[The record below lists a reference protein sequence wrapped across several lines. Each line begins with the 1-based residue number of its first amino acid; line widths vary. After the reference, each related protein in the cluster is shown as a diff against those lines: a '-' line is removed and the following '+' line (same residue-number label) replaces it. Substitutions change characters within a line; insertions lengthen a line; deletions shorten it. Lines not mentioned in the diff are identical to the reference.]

1 MRLTTRLKAT
11 AFLACSLVFLG
22 SLPGSPFL
30 HDARA
35 ASDVSPPPLILS
47 PNLADPWLRQLSSNR
62 AKPSR
67 EFRPRRQGYA
77 QDKPHRTLI
86 QRIFSPSEQTYTVER
101 RRRGPTTYRPLETSV
116 RPAPS
121 PVTRSSRKSSQ
132 ARGIAPQYLPTV
144 VAYHGTHEPGT
155 IVIDTS
161 NRYLY
166 LVQDDGTARRYG
178 VGVGRPGFSWAGEHH
193 ITRKAEWPTWT
204 PPEEMRRRQ
213 PGLPTQMAG
222 GPNNPLGARALYLG
236 STLYRIHGSNQPWTI
251 GHAVSSGCIRMRNQD
266 VIDLYNRVSVG
277 TEVFVM

>member
-1 MRLTTRLKAT
+1 M
-11 AFLACSLVFLG
+11 
-22 SLPGSPFL
+22 
-30 HDARA
+30 
-35 ASDVSPPPLILS
+35 
-47 PNLADPWLRQLSSNR
+47 
-62 AKPSR
+62 
-67 EFRPRRQGYA
+67 
-77 QDKPHRTLI
+77 

-116 RPAPS
+116 RPVPS

-213 PGLPTQMAG
+213 PGLPAQMAG

-266 VIDLYNRVSVG
+266 VIDLYNRVNVG